1 MANTAH
7 PPARPESPFS
17 PAEALGPPKAPLTQ
31 LPILQPGSP
40 PSASRWQHSGFW
52 VPTFWRSPEPVPRR
66 HSPSALSPA
75 GGAHLPPQLQTLTA
89 PSREWPLL
97 QEALRTEPEPQGC
110 LQPRPAHNLRFS
122 PLPWELGIWAD
133 PGLRDAE
140 GRGGGQGGDCWGQG
154 QWGSGWVDPDLR
166 DLEVFSKSV
175 IRDLTFSSREET
187 ELVLASA
194 PQQVW
199 VYLPAE
205 HHLPPPPRSAP
216 LGLLTFSPVS
226 PVWVLLAKDRACSS
240 ACGHSDAI
248 SQQPTK
254 SNAEHGPVLQRFPKL

>member
-1 MANTAH
+1 M
-7 PPARPESPFS
+7 
-17 PAEALGPPKAPLTQ
+17 
-31 LPILQPGSP
+31 
-40 PSASRWQHSGFW
+40 
-52 VPTFWRSPEPVPRR
+52 
-66 HSPSALSPA
+66 
-75 GGAHLPPQLQTLTA
+75 LTA
-89 PSREWPLL
+89 PSREWPLV
-97 QEALRTEPEPQGC
+97 QEALRTEPEGRGH

-254 SNAEHGPVLQRFPKL
+254 SNAEHGPVLQSFLEL